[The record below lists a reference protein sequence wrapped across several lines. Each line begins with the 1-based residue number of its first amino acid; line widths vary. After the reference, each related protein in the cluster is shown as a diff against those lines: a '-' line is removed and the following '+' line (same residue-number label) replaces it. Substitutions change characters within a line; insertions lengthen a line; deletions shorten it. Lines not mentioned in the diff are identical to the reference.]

1 MILKKIYV
9 LNLMKELSTD
19 LFYPIMGITIAVVT
33 VYYIKNG
40 GKCDAEKWSSLV
52 DSQNILYPNPPT
64 HQQPHGTTCQCP
76 RCPGIVDPGIAVR
89 DVPVYPESNIGIVGE
104 ATPYGL
110 NSSVLTQVNAIIPS
124 NMSYNRDYRVIN
136 DPLYP
141 PEQRSDNDYYY
152 PREVIRGIIPTNNSG
167 GQQVYVGDNPKLYG
181 NGYFRYP
188 TRGYPPPYQMK
199 GYLVDDNNS
208 GNILSIFGR
217 PKYLGSTQYQYYVS
231 KRDLNNNEIKIDI
244 SNNREIY
251 NGETVKINKDIF
263 PGNYK
268 FVEYKTEELIQ
279 PPLY

>member
-1 MILKKIYV
+1 
-9 LNLMKELSTD
+9 MKELSKD

-40 GKCDAEKWSSLV
+40 GKCDSEKWSSLV

-64 HQQPHGTTCQCP
+64 HQQPHNTTCQCP
-76 RCPGIVDPGIAVR
+76 RCPNQVSEATPYGLNPGIAVR
-89 DVPVYPESNIGIVGE
+89 DVPIYPESNIAIVGE
-104 ATPYGL
+104 T
-110 NSSVLTQVNAIIPS
+110 TQVNAIIPS
-124 NMSYNRDYRVIN
+124 NVNYNRDYRVIN

-141 PEQRSDNDYYY
+141 PEQRSDNNYYY
-152 PREVIRGIIPTNNSG
+152 PREVIRGVIPTNNSG
-167 GQQVYVGDNPKLYG
+167 GQQVYVGDNPQLYG

-199 GYLVDDNNS
+199 GYLVDDNNP

-217 PKYLGSTQYQYYVS
+217 PKYLGSNQYQYYVS

-244 SNNREIY
+244 PNNREIY
-251 NGETVKINKDIF
+251 NGETVKIKKDIF
-263 PGNYK
+263 PGQYK